1 MSLPGPPVERLQ
13 ARRVHFDPLVVATV
27 PALEVD
33 QDLASIVVNLH
44 NLGLPPLVSEVVSG
58 LQSASLQHRSLITP
72 VTAQQCT
79 GSYSVQYLFKF
90 DSILFSVGIGFLGW
104 RFLIHVQDVTDP
116 RRVSPT
122 SSACCQYQHTS
133 TQPKQPTV

>member
-33 QDLASIVVNLH
+33 QDLASLVVNLH

-58 LQSASLQHRSLITP
+58 LQSASLQHRSHITP
-72 VTAQQCT
+72 VTAVHWLLFCT
-79 GSYSVQYLFKF
+79 IPL
-90 DSILFSVGIGFLGW
+90 
-104 RFLIHVQDVTDP
+104 
-116 RRVSPT
+116 
-122 SSACCQYQHTS
+122 
-133 TQPKQPTV
+133 